1 MIGNVLRDVVLH
13 VAVVVTDG
21 LVSVDWVARLTVV
34 SRDVV
39 GLLVNWLVVLRIVG
53 VLWLVVSDVSVV
65 SVVVLVVNLLVL
77 GVVGAHVRI
86 IWVDEVLVAVFVG
99 AGHVMVISVGV
110 VNGNSLWLLLL
121 LLCGSLSLGSTCLG
135 GGSGGSG
142 GSSVIVVIDGM
153 TAFRE

>member
-65 SVVVLVVNLLVL
+65 GVVVLVVNLLVL

-135 GGSGGSG
+135 GGSGGS
-142 GSSVIVVIDGM
+142 SVIVVIDGM